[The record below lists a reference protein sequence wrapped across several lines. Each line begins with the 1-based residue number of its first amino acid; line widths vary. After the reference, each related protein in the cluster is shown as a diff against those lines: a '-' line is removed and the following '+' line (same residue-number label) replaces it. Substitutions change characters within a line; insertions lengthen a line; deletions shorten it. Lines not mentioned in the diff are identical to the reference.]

1 VCRINS
7 LNETILLAFQTNEEQ
22 IARDY
27 FEENEQWTLK
37 DTKSESGVR
46 LGATNLVFTV
56 LLTRKPTYFV
66 INVVLP
72 ILILSLITLAV
83 FWLPADSGEKVGLSV
98 TIVLAFSV
106 MQLVVADLIPRT
118 SDTVPIL
125 GVRVFIVFDSIVY
138 KLQSRAVCAVQS
150 FAMYVITCC
159 VLSSRVRICRH
170 TAVSTVADRIN
181 CNCQLEPEQRV

>member
-1 VCRINS
+1 MCRINS

-27 FEENEQWTLK
+27 YEENEQWILK

-125 GVRVFIVFDSIVY
+125 GNRVFIVFNSITH
-138 KLQSRAVCAVQS
+138 KLLSRAV
-150 FAMYVITCC
+150 YIITCC
-159 VLSSRVRICRH
+159 VLSNHMQCI
-170 TAVSTVADRIN
+170 
-181 CNCQLEPEQRV
+181 

>member
-27 FEENEQWTLK
+27 YEENEQWILK

-46 LGATNLVFTV
+46 LGASNLLFTV
-56 LLTRKPTYFV
+56 SLTRKPTYFV

-125 GVRVFIVFDSIVY
+125 GTRVFVVFDSITH
-138 KLQSRAVCAVQS
+138 KLQSRTMCAVQS
-150 FAMYVITCC
+150 YAMCI
-159 VLSSRVRICRH
+159 
-170 TAVSTVADRIN
+170 
-181 CNCQLEPEQRV
+181 